1 MTILGS
7 SSALPTSQRYPS
19 AHVLNVHERFF
30 LIDCGEGTQMQLR
43 KYRIKFG
50 RIHHIFISHLH
61 GDHVFGL
68 YGLLS
73 TMSLSGRESPLRL
86 YAPVSFREILFTHLA
101 DFDIHL
107 NFDIDFVGLQGKDPV
122 KIFED
127 KKLSVL
133 SLPLRHRVPAYGFL
147 FREKARERNIIREA
161 IGKYNI
167 PVSEIHKIKKG
178 ADFVSADG
186 KVIPNR
192 EISTDPPKPRSF
204 AYCSDTAWSR
214 RLSDFV
220 RDVDLL
226 YHEATFA
233 SENRELAART
243 GHSTSEQAAMT
254 ARDAGVGRLV
264 IGHFSAR
271 YRDTD
276 ILLEE
281 AKRTFPDT
289 LAAEEGLVIQIGLKQ
304 H

>member
-7 SSALPTSQRYPS
+7 SSALPTSKRYPS
-19 AHVLNVHERFF
+19 AHVLNAHERFF

-73 TMSLSGRESPLRL
+73 SMNLSGRESAISL
-86 YAPVSFREILFTHLA
+86 YAPAGFREILLSHLS

-107 NFDIDFVGLQGKDPV
+107 NYDIDFIGLEGTQPA
-122 KIFED
+122 KIFEN
-127 KKLSVL
+127 KNISVF
-133 SLPLRHRVPAYGFL
+133 SFPLKHRVPAFGFL
-147 FREKARERNIIREA
+147 FREKEKERNILKEA
-161 IGKYNI
+161 INKYSI

-178 ADFVSADG
+178 SDFYTSEG
-186 KVIPNR
+186 KCIPNKD
-192 EISTDPPKPRSF
+192 ITVDPPRPRSF
-204 AYCSDTAWSR
+204 AYCSDTMYFK
-214 RLSDFV
+214 RLAEFI

-233 SENRELAART
+233 AADKDLAEKT

-254 ARDAGVGRLV
+254 ARDAHAQRLI

-271 YRDTD
+271 YKD
-276 ILLEE
+276 INLLLEE
-281 AKRTFPDT
+281 ARKIFPDT
-289 LAAEEGLVIQIGLKQ
+289 ITAEEGSIITV
-304 H
+304 